1 MARDNAQCTAGCLL
15 AIALA
20 AIPGIYF
27 LVATSLDIRGLVNGN
42 GNVVGEDFA
51 QIWLGGRLALEGRI
65 HDVFV
70 PELFKAAARAEFA
83 AAPHVPQIFSY
94 PPTTLLPAAVLALV
108 PYPVA
113 LALWSLLQVGLFTT
127 ALLLATR
134 GFLATRL
141 ALLIAVTAPALALT
155 LPWGQFGAIIA
166 ALMTMGVLL
175 LDRRPAL
182 AGVLLALMAV
192 KPQFGVLVPVALLAG
207 QHWRAFAA
215 AGLTVAGMG
224 VLSVLAFGIGAWAD
238 FLQVTLPAQ
247 VAITSD
253 PSSYLPI
260 AHSIRDRLVIAGLD
274 PTAARIVQALLGW
287 SGVRRRRD
295 RVPARHAAGAPPV
308 RAGGR
313 HGRGPSLCRDLRSGR
328 RCHRRPGGRRGGW
341 AAGQIGAGGA
351 SPIVGVAGGRSL
363 AHHERASAGRALR
376 RAGRRPDA
384 AGGGTLGRRHSQPAD
399 WRRPALIVLPGG
411 QAARVRYRTP
421 GRWWCRA
428 PAACPWHR

>member
-1 MARDNAQCTAGCLL
+1 MARDSAQCTAGCLL

-182 AGVLLALMAV
+182 AGVLLGLMAV

-260 AHSIRDRLVIAGLD
+260 AHSVRDRLVIAGLD
-274 PTAARIVQALLGW
+274 PTAARIVQALLGCLALAA
-287 SGVRRRRD
+287 VAIAFRRGMP
-295 RVPARHAAGAPPV
+295 PAHRLFVLAAGTVAALPYV
-308 RAGGR
+308 AIYDQAVVAIAALAVVAADGRLDRSARAV
-313 HGRGPSLCRDLRSGR
+313 LLLL
-328 RCHRRPGGRRGGW
+328 W
-341 AAGQIGAGGA
+341 A
-351 SPIVGVAGGRSL
+351 SPVVDLWLTMSGLPQVGPFVGPVAVLMLL
-363 AHHERASAGRALR
+363 AE
-376 RAGRRPDA
+376 
-384 AGGGTLGRRHSQPAD
+384 
-399 WRRPALIVLPGG
+399 
-411 QAARVRYRTP
+411 
-421 GRWWCRA
+421 GRWAGATVSR
-428 PAACPWHR
+428 PIGGVQP

>member
-83 AAPHVPQIFSY
+83 ASPHVPQIFSY

-274 PTAARIVQALLGW
+274 PTAARIVQALLGCLAFAA
-287 SGVRRRRD
+287 VAIAFRRGML
-295 RVPARHAAGAPPV
+295 PAHRLFVLAAGTVAALPYV
-308 RAGGR
+308 AIYDQAVVAIAALAVVAADGRLDRSARAV
-313 HGRGPSLCRDLRSGR
+313 LLLL
-328 RCHRRPGGRRGGW
+328 W
-341 AAGQIGAGGA
+341 A
-351 SPIVGVAGGRSL
+351 SPVVDLWLTMSGLPQVGPFVGPVAVLLLL
-363 AHHERASAGRALR
+363 AE
-376 RAGRRPDA
+376 
-384 AGGGTLGRRHSQPAD
+384 
-399 WRRPALIVLPGG
+399 
-411 QAARVRYRTP
+411 
-421 GRWWCRA
+421 GRWAGATVSR
-428 PAACPWHR
+428 PIGGVQP

>member
-1 MARDNAQCTAGCLL
+1 MARDSAQCTAGCLL

-27 LVATSLDIRGLVNGN
+27 LVATTLDIRGLVNGN

-83 AAPHVPQIFSY
+83 APHVPQIFSY
-94 PPTTLLPAAVLALV
+94 PPTTLLPATALALV

-113 LALWSLLQVGLFTT
+113 LGLWSLLQVGLFTT

-134 GFLATRL
+134 AFLPARL
-141 ALLIAVTAPALALT
+141 AILIAVTSPALALT

-207 QHWRAFAA
+207 RHWRAFAA

-260 AHSIRDRLVIAGLD
+260 AHSVRDRLVIAGLD
-274 PTAARIVQALLGW
+274 PTAARIVQALLGCLALAA
-287 SGVRRRRD
+287 VAIAFRRGML
-295 RVPARHAAGAPPV
+295 PAHRLFVLAAGAVAALPYV
-308 RAGGR
+308 AIYDQAVVAIAALAVVAADARLDRSARAV
-313 HGRGPSLCRDLRSGR
+313 LLIL
-328 RCHRRPGGRRGGW
+328 W
-341 AAGQIGAGGA
+341 A
-351 SPIVGVAGGRSL
+351 SPVVDLWLTMSGLPQVGPFVGPVAVLMLLAERRWAGSTVSRPVGGV
-363 AHHERASAGRALR
+363 
-376 RAGRRPDA
+376 
-384 AGGGTLGRRHSQPAD
+384 QP
-399 WRRPALIVLPGG
+399 
-411 QAARVRYRTP
+411 
-421 GRWWCRA
+421 
-428 PAACPWHR
+428 